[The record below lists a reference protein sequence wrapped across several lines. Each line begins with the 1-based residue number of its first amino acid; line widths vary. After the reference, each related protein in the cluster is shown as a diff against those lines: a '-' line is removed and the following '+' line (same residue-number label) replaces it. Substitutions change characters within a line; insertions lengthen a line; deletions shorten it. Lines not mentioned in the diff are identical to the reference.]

1 MQGSKQTR
9 DMFLTRALQ
18 RILEDR
24 EIKRSYNSELR
35 QECKKTLGKLFKVEE
50 LFNKSIKA
58 LNNLV

>member
-35 QECKKTLGKLFKVEE
+35 LECKKTLGKLFYVVQ
-50 LFNKSIKA
+50 FINKKF
-58 LNNLV
+58 VTMF

>member
-1 MQGSKQTR
+1 
-9 DMFLTRALQ
+9 MFLTRALQ